1 MTAKVLS
8 VPVTDDAIRARA
20 YQIWEEEGRPEGR
33 HELHWQR
40 AMEWFAS
47 KADVPAKATP
57 RAKASKAAKAKP
69 NLKKKK

>member
-1 MTAKVLS
+1 MTLKVLS
-8 VPVTDDAIRARA
+8 APVTEDAIRARA

-47 KADVPAKATP
+47 HAPAPAKP
-57 RAKASKAAKAKP
+57 GSRAKSSKPKVAP
-69 NLKKKK
+69 KKK